1 MKEQDKTAEEISE
14 VDISSQPYREF
25 KVMIAKM
32 FKELGRRLNELSEK
46 LEVLFI
52 IFKNLLIFGC
62 AGVLI
67 AARGLSLVVVQGL
80 LISGASLVAEYRL

>member
-46 LEVLFI
+46 LEVSFI
-52 IFKNLLIFGC
+52 IF
-62 AGVLI
+62 
-67 AARGLSLVVVQGL
+67 
-80 LISGASLVAEYRL
+80 

>member
-1 MKEQDKTAEEISE
+1 MWLHRRIFQMKEQDKTAEEISE

-52 IFKNLLIFGC
+52 IF
-62 AGVLI
+62 
-67 AARGLSLVVVQGL
+67 
-80 LISGASLVAEYRL
+80 